1 MANLFSSIFN
11 RTLNVNVYN
20 NSVSKPI
27 TFNDLSFTQLEAL
40 YITLPDVRIIED
52 FVSDN
57 IAKIPVL
64 VVDSKDNE
72 IENTPLNN
80 LIDQTNLTQ
89 SWAEFVKEV
98 FVSFGLT
105 GNMFVKRNPDTGM
118 LYVLPTSNTYI
129 NLAAAKSLPE
139 FMNYI
144 ASYSLQLG
152 GQNYPIEERDMFH
165 LKSATLSSENGLWT
179 LGTSPY
185 QSGTK
190 NVTTLE
196 ATYSSRVSV
205 ISKRGAMGFITNE
218 SEHPDETQTQLVKDA
233 LETYGTKEEQ
243 QKIAVTTQRLRYNQM
258 ALGVAE
264 LQLLENL
271 DHDFNTLCK
280 LRGLHPILFNSQGT
294 TYANQQEA
302 RKAAINNVIIPLADK
317 FYNKFNEYIRPFYGG
332 LRIMPQYETLSEYG
346 VINTELSTKILNEV
360 KAGLLTPEQAMEI
373 LYPDLEYIEPEP
385 EIINTEENGNI
396 E

>member
-1 MANLFSSIFN
+1 
-11 RTLNVNVYN
+11 
-20 NSVSKPI
+20 
-27 TFNDLSFTQLEAL
+27 
-40 YITLPDVRIIED
+40 
-52 FVSDN
+52 
-57 IAKIPVL
+57 
-64 VVDSKDNE
+64 
-72 IENTPLNN
+72 
-80 LIDQTNLTQ
+80 
-89 SWAEFVKEV
+89 
-98 FVSFGLT
+98 
-105 GNMFVKRNPDTGM
+105 

-152 GQNYPIEERDMFH
+152 GQNYPIEDRDMFH
-165 LKSATLSSENGLWT
+165 LKTATLSSENGLWT

-280 LRGLHPILFNSQGT
+280 LGGLHPILFNSQGT